1 MGVKDLVDDVV
12 RQDQTVIKK
21 KTKLVTSLNTAHNH
35 QATYYQ
41 IVGQSDNID

>member
-21 KTKLVTSLNTAHNH
+21 KNE
-35 QATYYQ
+35 
-41 IVGQSDNID
+41 VGNIIEYST